1 MAISYINDDL
11 LRPILVVSPSG
22 DGSEL
27 DFTASKC
34 TIRLIPAAVKD
45 TFVTRK
51 LLPSQNCVRPTQAE
65 GDVAKAPKLDPTP
78 IYNSSLLADTTYFP
92 HLSQLHAASES
103 CTAFKDACILGR
115 VWLRQR
121 GFAGDFSKGGFGHFE
136 WAVLVAFLLKGG
148 GSKGHPIV
156 SPGYSNYQM
165 FKAIIQFLAT
175 RDLVADPLIFNAGEE
190 VKTKDSKVPV
200 LFDGSNGLNVLFKM
214 TPWSYKLVRDIP
226 IETLRHK
233 S

>member
-1 MAISYINDDL
+1 M
-11 LRPILVVSPSG
+11 VSPSG

-34 TIRLIPAAVKD
+34 TIRLIPAAAKD
-45 TFVTRK
+45 KFVTRK
-51 LLPSQNCVRPTQAE
+51 LLPTQNCVRPAQADGGVE
-65 GDVAKAPKLDPTP
+65 KAPRLDPTP
-78 IYNSSLLADTTYFP
+78 LYNSSLLADTTYFP

-103 CTAFKDACILGR
+103 CAAFKDACILGR

-121 GFAGDFSKGGFGHFE
+121 GFGGNFSKGGFGHFE
-136 WAVLVAFLLKGG
+136 WAILVAFLLKGG
-148 GSKGHPIV
+148 DSKGHPIV

-175 RDLVADPLIFNAGEE
+175 RDLVTNPLIFNAGEE
-190 VKTKDSKVPV
+190 VRIKDSKLPV
-200 LFDGSNGLNVLFKM
+200 LFDGSNGLNILFKM
-214 TPWSYKLVRDIP
+214 TAWSYKLVCDMILGF
-226 IETLRHK
+226 IQLE

>member
-1 MAISYINDDL
+1 M
-11 LRPILVVSPSG
+11 VSPSG
-22 DGSEL
+22 DSSEL

-34 TIRLIPAAVKD
+34 TIRLIPAIDKD

-51 LLPSQNCVRPTQAE
+51 LLPTQNCVRPTQAE
-65 GDVAKAPKLDPTP
+65 GDAEKATKLDPTP
-78 IYNSSLLADTTYFP
+78 SYNSSLLADTTYFP

-103 CTAFKDACILGR
+103 CTAFKDAYILGR

-121 GFAGDFSKGGFGHFE
+121 GLGGDISKGGFGHFE
-136 WAVLVAFLLKGG
+136 WAILIAFLLKGG

-175 RDLVADPLIFNAGEE
+175 RDLVASPLIFNAGEE
-190 VKTKDSKVPV
+190 VRIKDSKLPV
-200 LFDGSNGLNVLFKM
+200 LFDGSNGLNILFKM
-214 TPWSYKLVRDIP
+214 TPWSYKLVCDVFLAFIRLKANHY
-226 IETLRHK
+226 T
-233 S
+233 

>member
-1 MAISYINDDL
+1 MISYINDDL

-34 TIRLIPAAVKD
+34 TIRLIPAVARGV
-45 TFVTRK
+45 FAARK
-51 LLPSQNCVRPTQAE
+51 LLPTQNCVRPAQVE
-65 GDVAKAPKLDPTP
+65 GGAAKLSPTTL
-78 IYNSSLLADTTYFP
+78 YNSSLLADTTYFP
-92 HLSQLHAASES
+92 HLSQLHTASKS

-121 GFAGDFSKGGFGHFE
+121 GFGGDFSKGGFGHFE
-136 WAVLVAFLLKGG
+136 WAILVAFLLKGG

-165 FKAIIQFLAT
+165 FKAIVQFLAT
-175 RDLVADPLIFNAGEE
+175 RDLVANPLIFNAGEE
-190 VKTKDSKVPV
+190 VRIEGSKLPV
-200 LFDGSNGLNVLFKM
+200 LFDGSNGLNMLFKM
-214 TPWSYKLVRDIP
+214 TPWSYNLVCG
-226 IETLRHK
+226 TLVAFVRLE

>member
-1 MAISYINDDL
+1 M
-11 LRPILVVSPSG
+11 SPSG

-27 DFTASKC
+27 DFTGSKC
-34 TIRLIPAAVKD
+34 TIRLIPALSKD
-45 TFVTRK
+45 KFVIRK
-51 LLPSQNCVRPTQAE
+51 LLPTQNCVRPAQAE
-65 GDVAKAPKLDPTP
+65 GDAKKVPRLDPTP
-78 IYNSSLLADTTYFP
+78 SYNSSLLADTTYFP

-121 GFAGDFSKGGFGHFE
+121 GLGGSFSKGGFGHFE
-136 WAVLVAFLLKGG
+136 WAILVAFLLKGG

-165 FKAIIQFLAT
+165 FKAIVQFLAT
-175 RDLVADPLIFNAGEE
+175 RDLVANPLIFNAGEE
-190 VKTKDSKVPV
+190 VRIKDSTLPV
-200 LFDGSNGLNVLFKM
+200 LFDGSNGLNILFKM
-214 TPWSYKLVRDIP
+214 TSWSYKLVCDILAT
-226 IETLRHK
+226 IAQLE